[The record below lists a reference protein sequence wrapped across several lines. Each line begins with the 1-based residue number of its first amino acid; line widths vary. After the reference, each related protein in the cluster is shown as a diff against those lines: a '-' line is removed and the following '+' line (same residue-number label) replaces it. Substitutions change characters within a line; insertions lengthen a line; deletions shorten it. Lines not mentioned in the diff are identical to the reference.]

1 MHTLRL
7 HLHTHVHTHAH
18 RLIYTHRAFPCSSP
32 LTKFL
37 SEVVSLCGFWISA
50 SAFKGT
56 NDLICFSSSQ
66 VPYQVSSNLRCHW
79 WQDSP
84 LVCMPL
90 RKKSYLQDSRDFKL
104 YPDFKDVY
112 IWHKLISRL
121 SEWHMVVELW
131 REPSCNV
138 LMIPRVECQA
148 YLQVGGERG
157 WVSWYFCCQMNHTHE
172 VSCLS
177 HG

>member
-1 MHTLRL
+1 MLSCPTPFPLMVVLGCSDPYAHSGGST
-7 HLHTHVHTHAH
+7 LHTHVHTHAH
-18 RLIYTHRAFPCSSP
+18 RLLFTHTEPFLFFSP

-37 SEVVSLCGFWISA
+37 SEVVCSLWILISA

-90 RKKSYLQDSRDFKL
+90 RKKK
-104 YPDFKDVY
+104 
-112 IWHKLISRL
+112 
-121 SEWHMVVELW
+121 
-131 REPSCNV
+131 
-138 LMIPRVECQA
+138 
-148 YLQVGGERG
+148 
-157 WVSWYFCCQMNHTHE
+157 NHTCRTLE
-172 VSCLS
+172 ILNYILILKMFTYGRSWALDSVNDTW
-177 HG
+177 